1 MHTDVVRVLLDYNPN
16 VNVRMLGGFTPLM
29 SAAAMGAKEIISLLL
44 EKGADKNLI
53 SDDGRTASEFALAA
67 EKEVLA

>member
-1 MHTDVVRVLLDYNPN
+1 
-16 VNVRMLGGFTPLM
+16 MLGGFTPLM